1 MTRPV
6 QLAFYQHRDR
16 KAPLAVVRYTMFD
29 IDDTVVG
36 VEQIQYKDSKK
47 GWEDFEDHVVS
58 ALESQ
63 VDVAVLT
70 PHNVKDFQN
79 LDGYLESI
87 GYYLS
92 SDM

>member
-6 QLAFYQHRDR
+6 QLAFYQHRDK
-16 KAPLAVVRYTMFD
+16 KAPLAVVRYTIFD

-36 VEQIQYKDSKK
+36 VEQIQYADSKK
-47 GWEDFEDHVVS
+47 GWSDFEDQVVS

-70 PHNVKDFQN
+70 HHNVKDFSD
-79 LDGYLESI
+79 LDSYLASI
-87 GYYLS
+87 GYYLNT
-92 SDM
+92 DM

>member
-29 IDDTVVG
+29 VDDTVVA
-36 VEQIQYKDSKK
+36 VEQMQYADSKK
-47 GWEDFEDHVVS
+47 GWKDFEEHVVS

-70 PHNVKDFQN
+70 PHNVKDFAD
-79 LDGYLESI
+79 LDSYLASI

-92 SDM
+92 TDM